1 MYHKLVLII
10 SILIYSYSSLAKT
23 INYDDNAGKADK
35 LLKESIEAKKS
46 QNFELSLSKLEIAN
60 QLDPTN
66 SDILVQLG
74 FNYYALGKLEQ
85 AKQAFETALSLAPN
99 YVDAQYGL
107 TSIVLAQNND
117 NPDKA
122 EALLNQYLKQSPND
136 IQLLGLQKTIKAIK
150 DSIHN
155 WEFNIA
161 GNHSRLSNSYA
172 NWNELETSLAYK
184 LSKRDTIVGY
194 FVQSHR
200 FHMDDQKYGG
210 TLWHTFNDRA
220 YGYFTGFVS
229 SSNKFFAKYTLTS
242 GGDYTLF
249 NSTNDNINS
258 FHITLD
264 MKFDHY
270 DDGNIKSISP
280 GIAQYFWGDRLS
292 ISGKWYNTFNQDGKH
307 MNGYLVKLTNSPT
320 EKLHLF
326 AGYSDSQETSE
337 RSSEFNKSLIKVN
350 AKFVGLSYD
359 LSKLITAQLNYT
371 DEDRKQKTLNRKLYN
386 KKTVGC
392 GIKWIF

>member
-10 SILIYSYSSLAKT
+10 SMLTCSYSSIAST
-23 INYDDNAGKADK
+23 ITYNDNEVKADQ
-35 LLKESIEAKKS
+35 LLKEGIEDKKS
-46 QNFELSLSKLEIAN
+46 QNYYLSLSKFETAH
-60 QLDPTN
+60 QLAPTN
-66 SDILVQLG
+66 SDVLVQLG

-85 AKQAFETALSLAPN
+85 AKQAFEQALSLAPD

-107 TSIVLAQNND
+107 TSIVLAQNSD
-117 NPDKA
+117 NPEKA
-122 EALLNQYLKQSPND
+122 ETLLAQYLKQSPND
-136 IQLLGLQKTIKAIK
+136 IQLLGLQKTIKAVK

-155 WEFNIA
+155 WEFNLV
-161 GNHSRLSNSYA
+161 GLHSHLSNSYT
-172 NWNELETSLAYK
+172 NWNEIETSLAYK
-184 LSKRDTIVGY
+184 LSKKNTIVGH

-200 FHMDDQKYGG
+200 FHMDDQKYGS

-220 YGYFTGFVS
+220 YGYFTGFIS
-229 SSNKFFAKYTLTS
+229 SSNKFFAKYTLAS

-264 MKFDHY
+264 LKLDHY

-350 AKFVGLSYD
+350 AKFVRLSYD

-371 DEDRKQKTLNRKLYN
+371 DEDRKQKAHNRKLYN
-386 KKTVGC
+386 KKTLGC
-392 GIKWIF
+392 GVKWIF